1 MPTKQAI
8 ELYSLATP
16 NGQKVSVMLEEIQIP
31 YNAHT
36 INILEGDQ
44 FTDEYKKIS
53 PNSKIPAIIDPNGPD
68 GKELSIMES
77 GAILI
82 YLSEKSG
89 KLLSNDPRVRN
100 ETLQWLFFQVG
111 HVGPMFGQFGH
122 FYKYWKAA
130 CDHPYPV
137 ERYTKEAKRLL
148 WVLDTQLAGNNYL
161 INNTYSIADIATF
174 PWVDALTTF
183 YGARETLG
191 LDWYKNVDKWLKTCL
206 KRPAVQ
212 RWMNVC

>member
-89 KLLSNDPRVRN
+89 KFLSNDPRVRN